1 MISLASI
8 TFITV
13 ASILLCFG
21 LVCAS
26 VIFCCCAF
34 SSVHLCG
41 TLICCAGSSLLFG
54 RKYQQ
59 SNLPGGGYQSSS
71 NSGVHFM
78 NSSCSSP
85 SASIVNEN
93 EIMLADAVI
102 VAPFAEARVISD
114 NTISPSRSHF
124 SSERMS
130 PIDRVGTIESGQ
142 YPKMVFKDVWAA
154 IVFVSQ
160 AIVIIWFAVEVSLQ
174 SMNVTKST
182 YYDEN
187 GLVAVAIACLIL
199 GAAATL
205 MGTICLTFVLRNAD
219 YIIEGVMWVNIAL
232 CALGSILCLAS
243 GGAYLFA
250 LLLGATAAFNY
261 WYLNSV
267 RPRIAFASAVLSV
280 ACQAVKDN
288 YFGTILSAYFLLVV
302 QLSWFSVW
310 SIAAYGVGLSSL
322 VNNDTNDNELSG
334 GQLVMAFFLLLSLFW
349 GSEVI
354 KTILQT
360 TVNGV
365 IACWWFQPSRKAI
378 VRGALFRSVTTSF
391 GSICLGSFAVS
402 FIHTVRETIKIIL
415 NKSEHNNSRR
425 ERGGDGYV
433 LVAKVLECL
442 LGLVERAMAYFN
454 KYAYCYVAGYGMGF
468 IEAAQK
474 VTRLFIEKGW
484 TSIVNDNLV
493 GNAFTFAMFGMAAL
507 SALFGFFSTL
517 FLGPLLNSV
526 GIAQPYILLSI
537 IGALMGFAVAVVLT
551 NALSSGVAMVF
562 VCMAESPNAL
572 RVRKLSSNF
581 LSLSHVIQC
590 TLLSWS
596 IVHLFCLNSCQF
608 SCQLDTCLSIR
619 NGRSKI

>member
-1 MISLASI
+1 
-8 TFITV
+8 
-13 ASILLCFG
+13 
-21 LVCAS
+21 
-26 VIFCCCAF
+26 
-34 SSVHLCG
+34 
-41 TLICCAGSSLLFG
+41 
-54 RKYQQ
+54 
-59 SNLPGGGYQSSS
+59 
-71 NSGVHFM
+71 M
-78 NSSCSSP
+78 NASCSSP
-85 SASIVNEN
+85 SASAINEN

-114 NTISPSRSHF
+114 GTLSPVRSLF
-124 SSERMS
+124 LSEHHS
-130 PIDRVGTIESGQ
+130 PIDRVGITDTSQ
-142 YPKMVFKDVWAA
+142 YPKMIFKDVWAA

-160 AIVIIWFAVEVSLQ
+160 AIVIIWFAVEVSLK
-174 SMNVTKST
+174 SMKVSPST
-182 YYDEN
+182 HYDEN
-187 GLVAVAIACLIL
+187 GLVAVAIACVIL

-205 MGTICLTFVLRNAD
+205 MGTVCLTFVLRNAD

-250 LLLGATAAFNY
+250 LFLGATAAFNY

-288 YFGTILSAYFLLVV
+288 YLGTILSAYFLLVV
-302 QLSWFSVW
+302 QLGWFSLW

-322 VNNDTNDNELSG
+322 VNNDSNNDDLSG
-334 GQLVMAFFLLLSLFW
+334 GQMVMAFFLLLSLFW
-349 GSEVI
+349 GSEVV

-365 IACWWFQPSRKAI
+365 IACWWFQPNRKAI

-391 GSICLGSFAVS
+391 GSVCLGSFVVS
-402 FIHTVRETIKIIL
+402 FVHTIRETLKLFL
-415 NKSEHNNSRR
+415 NKNENNSRR
-425 ERGGDGYV
+425 ERGSDGYV
-433 LVAKVLECL
+433 LAAKIVECL
-442 LGLVERAMAYFN
+442 LGLIERAMTYFN

-468 IEAAQK
+468 IESAQK
-474 VTRLFIEKGW
+474 VTRLFIDKGW
-484 TSIVNDNLV
+484 TTIVNDNLV

-517 FLGPLLNSV
+517 FLGPLLEGV
-526 GIAQPYILLSI
+526 GISDPYILLSV

-572 RVRKLSSNF
+572 RVRESFNRINRCAL
-581 LSLSHVIQC
+581 V
-590 TLLSWS
+590 
-596 IVHLFCLNSCQF
+596 
-608 SCQLDTCLSIR
+608 
-619 NGRSKI
+619 